1 MSSIPSRLAEY
12 LLFIFNLS
20 TFPEFTHGPSSLRIS
35 TADNIF
41 PLAISAD
48 PAASNLRYCSV
59 PRVTEISGWELNRIT
74 RLSCFQRWKSRHC
87 LLCKALWNNERSR
100 PIQE

>member
-20 TFPEFTHGPSSLRIS
+20 TFPEFTHGPSSVRIS
-35 TADNIF
+35 TADNISL
-41 PLAISAD
+41 LAISAD

-59 PRVTEISGWELNRIT
+59 PRVIEISGWGIESYNEIEL
-74 RLSCFQRWKSRHC
+74 LPALEKSP
-87 LLCKALWNNERSR
+87 LLAL
-100 PIQE
+100 

>member
-20 TFPEFTHGPSSLRIS
+20 TFPEFTHGPSSFRIS
-35 TADNIF
+35 TADNVF

-48 PAASNLRYCSV
+48 PAATNLRYCSV
-59 PRVTEISGWELNRIT
+59 PRVTEISGWGIESYNEIEL
-74 RLSCFQRWKSRHC
+74 LPALEKSP
-87 LLCKALWNNERSR
+87 LLAL
-100 PIQE
+100 